1 MPDRRPDF
9 KNMTPA
15 DIRRGISALNGDIR
29 DLRKQMN
36 ITTGKFLLGQTA
48 ALGAAVPA
56 AIVFPPLALGI
67 MAAGMIHGVE
77 KSAET
82 SIQRVRLAEAESL
95 RQQFKTVWRAR
106 PGRPFHDIDARVR
119 RENTR
124 RAEKERKKIMRQYGK
139 RFGFE

>member
-1 MPDRRPDF
+1 MTQRRPDF
-9 KNMTPA
+9 KNMTP
-15 DIRRGISALNGDIR
+15 DDLRRGISELNRNIR

-36 ITTGKFLLGQTA
+36 VTTGKFFLGQTA

-56 AIVFPPLALGI
+56 AMVFPPLAAGI
-67 MAAGMIHGVE
+67 LAAGMIHGAE

-82 SIQRVRLAEAESL
+82 SIQRARLSEAESL

>member
-1 MPDRRPDF
+1 MTQRRPDF

-15 DIRRGISALNGDIR
+15 DLRRGISELNRDIR

-36 ITTGKFLLGQTA
+36 ITTGKFFIGQTA

-56 AIVFPPLALGI
+56 AMVFPPLAFGI
-67 MAAGMIHGVE
+67 MAAGIIHGAE

-82 SIQRVRLAEAESL
+82 SIQRARLSEAESL
-95 RQQFKTVWRAR
+95 RHQFKTVWRAR

>member
-15 DIRRGISALNGDIR
+15 DIRRGISDLNRDIR
-29 DLRKQMN
+29 DLRRQMN
-36 ITTGKFLLGQTA
+36 ITTGKFFAGQTV

-56 AIVFPPLALGI
+56 AMVFPPLALGI
-67 MAAGMIHGVE
+67 MAAGMIHGAE

-82 SIQRVRLAEAESL
+82 SVMRARLANAESL

-106 PGRPFHDIDARVR
+106 PGRPFHDIDVRVR
-119 RENTR
+119 RESTR